1 MQDEIIA
8 RSLLLREIHNE
19 KEVAIRNSVIDIKVE
34 KPGRRRPP
42 SAVTENNNRIVGN
55 VNLLVLKV
63 APLYLKIKYM

>member
-1 MQDEIIA
+1 MA

-34 KPGRRRPP
+34 KPGRRWSP
-42 SAVTENNNRIVGN
+42 STVTANNNRIVGN

-63 APLYLKIKYM
+63 APLYRKIKYT